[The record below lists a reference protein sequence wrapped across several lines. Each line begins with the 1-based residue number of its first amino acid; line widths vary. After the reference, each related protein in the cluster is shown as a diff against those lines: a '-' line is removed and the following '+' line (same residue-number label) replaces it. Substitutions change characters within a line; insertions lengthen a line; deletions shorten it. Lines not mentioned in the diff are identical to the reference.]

1 MVSVLWF
8 LPLAFFAVGA
18 LVVTSALRKSAAA
31 AVELRDECARL
42 EEIRL
47 AVTDLRRDA
56 DATRAAIDRV
66 RSRGSRAAA
75 DR

>member
-1 MVSVLWF
+1 MLWI

-18 LVVTSALRKSAAA
+18 LAVTSALRKSAAA

-47 AVTDLRRDA
+47 ALADLHAEA
-56 DATRAAIDRV
+56 DATRVALERV
-66 RSRGSRAAA
+66 RTRGSRASA

>member
-1 MVSVLWF
+1 VVSVLWI
-8 LPLAFFAVGA
+8 LPLAFFAIGA
-18 LVVTSALRKSAAA
+18 LALTSALRKSAAA

-47 AVTDLRRDA
+47 ALTDLRKDA
-56 DATRAAIDRV
+56 DSTRAAIDRV